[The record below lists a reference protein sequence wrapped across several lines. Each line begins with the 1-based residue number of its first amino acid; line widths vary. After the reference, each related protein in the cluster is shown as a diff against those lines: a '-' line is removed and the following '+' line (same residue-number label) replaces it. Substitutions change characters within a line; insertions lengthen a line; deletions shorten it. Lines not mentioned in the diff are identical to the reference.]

1 MVYIVYMGEA
11 QTSSLTNPYR
21 TPTMAAK
28 VTQTHRLNS
37 QQLRK
42 FEADLQYAQAQSFD
56 FSITNLRR
64 LEAQRDAYLL
74 TLR

>member
-1 MVYIVYMGEA
+1 
-11 QTSSLTNPYR
+11 
-21 TPTMAAK
+21 MASK

-42 FEADLQYAQAQSFD
+42 FEADLQHAQAQSFD

-64 LEAQRDAYLL
+64 LESQRDAYLL